1 MVKDELEK
9 ITKKRVGRTLEVL
22 DLACCGEMVKMAVKK
37 QFWEMKNE
45 IESRVLESKGEDNDE
60 EHSL

>member
-1 MVKDELEK
+1 MLKDELEK

-22 DLACCGEMVKMAVKK
+22 DLARCGEIVKTAVKK

-45 IESRVLESKGEDNDE
+45 IESKVLESKGENNDE
-60 EHSL
+60 EYSL